1 MIDLFGSLNL
11 ELTRIIGA
19 LALVI
24 VAAAISYWQKVGL
37 EADML
42 IAVARA
48 FVQLIAIGYALQLI
62 FDADQPIFILL
73 ILLVML
79 TVAGLTAGNR
89 AGNIPNARPIAT
101 AAIGISVFLTLG
113 VLLILQVFELT
124 PQAIIPIGGMVIG
137 NAMTSTG
144 LTMARLRDDMRSSRL
159 EIETALALGASSR
172 VASRRQIRS
181 AILTGM
187 TPIVDSTKTVGLI
200 ALPGTMTGLI
210 LAGSPPIE
218 AVQIQLIV
226 MYMLI
231 GAAAFASLVSTFLT
245 YRQFF
250 TPAHQLKRLPT
261 S

>member
-1 MIDLFGSLNL
+1 MIELLGSLNL
-11 ELTRIIGA
+11 ELVRILGA
-19 LALVI
+19 LTLVI
-24 VAAAISYWQKVGL
+24 VAAAISYWQRVGL
-37 EADML
+37 ETSML
-42 IAVARA
+42 VAVGRA
-48 FVQLIAIGYALQLI
+48 FIQLIAIGYALQLI
-62 FDADQPIFILL
+62 FDADRPIFIVL

-79 TVAGLTAGNR
+79 SVAGLTAGNR
-89 AGNIPNARPIAT
+89 AGNIPNARLIAT
-101 AAIGISVFLTLG
+101 AAIGTSVILTLG
-113 VLLILQVFELT
+113 VLLLLQVFDLT
-124 PQAIIPIGGMVIG
+124 PQAIIPIGGMIIG

-144 LTMARLRDDMRSSRL
+144 LTMARLRDDMQGSRL
-159 EIETALALGASSR
+159 EIETALSLGAPSR
-172 VASRRQIRS
+172 TASRRQIQS

-250 TPAHQLKRLPT
+250 TAAHQLKRLPT
-261 S
+261 T